1 MVIPEARKGN
11 RPGSSFIE
19 RALRRPF
26 LLARELKT
34 WSRRTRR
41 TPGAVISALPSLVEH
56 GVIGKWSGDV
66 EIGASV
72 REERLLH
79 GGLTDRILACAIDVH
94 RDLGPGLMESAYRAC
109 LVDRLCREGLTVR
122 QEVPV
127 SIDYK
132 GHLVESAYRADLV
145 VEDAVLLELK
155 SIDTLLPIHTAQVL
169 TYLRFLNLRVGLL
182 INFNVTNMMKGIRRY
197 IR

>member
-1 MVIPEARKGN
+1 
-11 RPGSSFIE
+11 
-19 RALRRPF
+19 
-26 LLARELKT
+26 
-34 WSRRTRR
+34 
-41 TPGAVISALPSLVEH
+41 
-56 GVIGKWSGDV
+56 VIGKWSGDV

-94 RDLGPGLMESAYRAC
+94 RHLGPGLMESAYRAC
-109 LVDRLCREGLTVR
+109 LVDRLSGEGLAVR

-127 SIDYK
+127 SIEYK
-132 GHLVESAYRADLV
+132 GRLIESAYRADLV

-155 SIDTLLPIHTAQVL
+155 SIETLLPIHTAQVL